1 MALKREV
8 SILQQENNHLR
19 QLVELTESTGGDGG
33 SQVTGRGLF
42 SGLGSRRIQASFLD
56 YEDDNDFDYVYVNDV
71 NENGDNVVRAGVLR
85 RHPPADSD
93 GRRWRSQ
100 RWLRRSD
107 RRQRWGGMA
116 RYCMRHDLIQL
127 DIRHLLIVSRNL
139 L

>member
-33 SQVTGRGLF
+33 SQVTGRRIFL
-42 SGLGSRRIQASFLD
+42 GLGSRRMQAKFLGDDFDDD
-56 YEDDNDFDYVYVNDV
+56 YVDDWDDVDDNRN
-71 NENGDNVVRAGVLR
+71 NVVNAGVLR

-127 DIRHLLIVSRNL
+127 DIRHF
-139 L
+139 